1 MPPQVTQTCSYIA
14 IVDFIY
20 FLSVSNVVGNSGSAT
35 GKNFDFNKYLNAGW
49 GDFGSNRM
57 GNSASATAG
66 NLFFTISDTVPFQKM
81 LSFLTQK

>member
-1 MPPQVTQTCSYIA
+1 MRPQVNKTWFQHCTRTLSY
-14 IVDFIY
+14 
-20 FLSVSNVVGNSGSAT
+20 LSVSNVVGNSGSAT